1 MLNFLSS
8 GIRFC
13 GSPFSSWVYDSQTS
27 KNKRSRRGDM
37 VRIAMS
43 MMERTSSSQL
53 QRDSSFYCSR
63 DISALRL
70 QVGRVHNTAP
80 NIGGKG

>member
-1 MLNFLSS
+1 
-8 GIRFC
+8 
-13 GSPFSSWVYDSQTS
+13 
-27 KNKRSRRGDM
+27 M